1 MALPSSDRA
10 YLERQ
15 AIQFREAVH
24 GSHNGVIFPGW
35 AFPPGKF
42 DSGSGDLLILLP
54 RGYPDCPPDMFYL
67 NPWLRLTTNAQ
78 YPYKADVAFDF
89 GGVKWQRWS
98 RHNNE
103 WRQGVDGIW
112 TMLKRVEHALQE
124 TR

>member
-1 MALPSSDRA
+1 M
-10 YLERQ
+10 
-15 AIQFREAVH
+15 
-24 GSHNGVIFPGW
+24 FPGW

-42 DSGSGDLLILLP
+42 DSSSGDLLILLP

-67 NPWLRLTTNAQ
+67 NPWLRLTANAQ

-112 TMLKRVEHALQE
+112 TMLKRVEHALE
-124 TR
+124 ATR